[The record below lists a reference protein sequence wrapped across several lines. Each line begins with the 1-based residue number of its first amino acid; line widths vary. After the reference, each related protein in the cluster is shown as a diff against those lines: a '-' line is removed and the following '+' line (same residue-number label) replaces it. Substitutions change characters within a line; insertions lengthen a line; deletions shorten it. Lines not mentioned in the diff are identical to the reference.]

1 MVKETVKS
9 FPVDDLV
16 KALTQEDGSREKAQ
30 MIGGFMGEANDAT
43 GKIRFYLD
51 PSLTTWLDLSPQYI
65 LHSLKLK
72 TTQSPIGGTLIWLSH
87 KVPRSERVIEPT
99 GQFLP

>member
-16 KALTQEDGSREKAQ
+16 KALTQEDGSIEKAQ
-30 MIGGFMGEANDAT
+30 LIGGFMGETNDAT
-43 GKIRFYLD
+43 GKVRFYLN
-51 PSLTTWLDLSPQYI
+51 PELTTWLDLSPQYI

-87 KVPRSERVIEPT
+87 AMPRTERIIAPT
-99 GQFLP
+99 GTLLP